1 MSMPEFSNRLRRT
14 LSRLDVVPGPLRAAA
29 RTLALGRAI
38 RFVGTAGAKIDR
50 LEELSV
56 AVTIPDRVRVHNHIG
71 GLHAAALALAAETAT
86 GLAVGMNVH
95 DGAVP
100 VLKSMRV
107 DYQRR
112 AAGGVQAVATLTRAD
127 AERMRADPRG
137 EVTVPVVVTDESGE
151 QPIECEMQWAWT
163 PRRAS

>member
-1 MSMPEFSNRLRRT
+1 MPDFSNRLSRT
-14 LSRLDVVPGPLRAAA
+14 LARLDAVPAPLRGAA
-29 RTLALGRAI
+29 RTFAIGRAV
-38 RFVGTAGAKIDR
+38 RFAGTAGAQIDR
-50 LEELSV
+50 MDDLTV
-56 AVTIPDRVRVHNHIG
+56 AVTIPDRGRVHNHIG

-107 DYQRR
+107 DYVRR
-112 AAGGVQAVATLTRAD
+112 ATGGVQAVATLSPAD
-127 AERMRADPRG
+127 AERLRADPRG
-137 EVTVPVVVTDESGE
+137 ELTVPVVVTDESGA
-151 QPIECEMQWAWT
+151 QPVECEMRWAWT